1 MKPPATA
8 LEDKGDTDE
17 REIDAGKDPHP
28 ELQGAAP
35 EQLPFR
41 EFPKHAEFS
50 VSRRLLTS
58 RSHAFRSMCQSIVC

>member
-28 ELQGAAP
+28 EL
-35 EQLPFR
+35 
-41 EFPKHAEFS
+41 
-50 VSRRLLTS
+50 
-58 RSHAFRSMCQSIVC
+58 

>member
-35 EQLPFR
+35 GFGNFQNMPS
-41 EFPKHAEFS
+41 S
-50 VSRRLLTS
+50 VS
-58 RSHAFRSMCQSIVC
+58 AADY